1 MTGFYAPRSAP
12 AEVRSVRHLQAGRR
26 PSAEGCGVN
35 MTTLRNALL
44 AVLPFWAAVALLLWG
59 WLR

>member
-1 MTGFYAPRSAP
+1 MNP
-12 AEVRSVRHLQAGRR
+12 A
-26 PSAEGCGVN
+26 
-35 MTTLRNALL
+35 TIRNALL